1 MRIKRSGEWL
11 SARVDDQLVMM
22 SVEQGTYVGL
32 SEVGARIWELI
43 DEPSDVDAVCAR
55 LLQEYQVDPETC
67 RAEVLAFVSE
77 MQAQGA
83 IETQAN

>member
-1 MRIKRSGEWL
+1 MQVRREGEWL

-22 SVEQGTYVGL
+22 SVEQGCYVGL

-43 DEPSDVDAVCAR
+43 EQPSSVDDLCNRLQAEYDVAPEVCR
-55 LLQEYQVDPETC
+55 S
-67 RAEVLAFVSE
+67 EVLAFLSE

-83 IETQAN
+83 LSVTAQ